1 MTIPIFDTNRSIVN
15 IVGYNIYHKTKNKL
29 ICLNDSAIFNQTY
42 LRNAKEIILSVGT
55 CAHLYVPYLKS
66 ESKLYFMT
74 NVLTDQ
80 GITIDNLNIDYNEKS
95 DIVQRFFP
103 INTEVCFYNYAPH
116 FDARVTKNNY
126 YKGKCMLDFLK

>member
-1 MTIPIFDTNRSIVN
+1 MNLYQQWNYWRKPITLLNRIEKNGFINIDPYVIPIQEI
-15 IVGYNIYHKTKNKL
+15 IY
-29 ICLNDSAIFNQTY
+29 Y

-103 INTEVCFYNYAPH
+103 INTEVCFYNYEC
-116 FDARVTKNNY
+116 N
-126 YKGKCMLDFLK
+126 C